1 MKINNDLPDVKSQ
14 KPIDSSQLS
23 YKENVRV
30 ENSVSMVTD
39 KLSSKKEQYLYNE
52 IPALKSIPK
61 LWDRD
66 RLNNNSN
73 MSSSQNTINI
83 QLLYNINQTIE

>member
-1 MKINNDLPDVKSQ
+1 MKINNDLPDVKSK

-39 KLSSKKEQYLYNE
+39 KLSSKKEQYLHNE

-61 LWDRD
+61 LWDRG

-83 QLLYNINQTIE
+83 QLLYNIN